1 MKNMN
6 YTYNTKTG
14 CTIEGCTTATTAAIK
29 SPLSARVYKRFAN
42 IGESM

>member
-1 MKNMN
+1 MK

-14 CTIEGCTTATTAAIK
+14 CTIEGCTTATIAAIK
-29 SPLSARVYKRFAN
+29 SPLSACVYKRFAN